1 MHIDIEAM
9 LLVISEFTT
18 CIDGILPP
26 SFRYVRATMLLNLNL
41 ITFFESCR
49 LSLYKE
55 ELITECYCLL
65 DNQEVRE
72 APQVFSWNEVS
83 IFMLIL

>member
-9 LLVISEFTT
+9 LLVISELT

-26 SFRYVRATMLLNLNL
+26 SFRYVRATMLLNLNR
-41 ITFFESCR
+41 ITFIESCR

-55 ELITECYCLL
+55 ELITECYCLS

>member
-9 LLVISEFTT
+9 LLVISELTT

-41 ITFFESCR
+41 ITSFESCR

-55 ELITECYCLL
+55 GLSVIVYWTIRKLERLL
-65 DNQEVRE
+65 RFL
-72 APQVFSWNEVS
+72 AGTKSLFSC
-83 IFMLIL
+83 